1 MSLELIIGPMF
12 AGKTSA
18 IQTIIRRHEALGIK
32 YAAYKPAIDKRY
44 GEDSFIY
51 NHDSVKVA
59 AQSVTYLGP
68 NRDTEQY
75 ASATLIIIEEGQF
88 FLDLY
93 VFVACAVEEDGKH
106 VVVAGLDGDRF
117 RKPFGQILNL
127 IPIADKV
134 TKLTAFCKGC
144 ATEGYGIVP
153 AIFTYGSTK
162 SVRSVEIGGADIYE
176 PVCRSH
182 YLASI
187 SQQPQVPGGEPP
199 TN

>member
-1 MSLELIIGPMF
+1 MF

-32 YAAYKPAIDKRY
+32 YAAYKPTIDKRY

-59 AQSVTYLGP
+59 AQSVSHLGSNRKAEPYL
-68 NRDTEQY
+68 
-75 ASATLIIIEEGQF
+75 SATLIIIEEGQF

-93 VFVACAVEEDGKH
+93 DFVARAVEEDGKH

-134 TKLTAFCKGC
+134 TKLTAFCKVC
-144 ATEGYGIVP
+144 AAEGYGIVP
-153 AIFTYGSTK
+153 AIFTYGSIN
-162 SVRSVEIGGADIYE
+162 SVRSVQIGGAEIYE

-187 SQQPQVPGGEPP
+187 SQQQQVQGGEPP

>member
-32 YAAYKPAIDKRY
+32 CVAYKPIIDNRF

-59 AQSVTYLGP
+59 AKSVNNLTA
-68 NRDTEQY
+68 NRLTEEY
-75 ASATLIIIEEGQF
+75 NSANLVIIEEGQF

-93 VFVACAVEEDGKH
+93 DFVASAVEEDGKH

-117 RKPFGQILNL
+117 RKPFGQILSL

-134 TKLTAFCKGC
+134 TKLTAFCKRC
-144 ATEGYGIVP
+144 ANDHGSIIP
-153 AIFTYGSTK
+153 ALFTYGSIQ
-162 SVRSVEIGGADIYE
+162 SIRSVQIGGAEIYE
-176 PVCRSH
+176 PVCRVH
-182 YLASI
+182 YIASI
-187 SQQPQVPGGEPP
+187 SQQPPSQSS
-199 TN
+199 